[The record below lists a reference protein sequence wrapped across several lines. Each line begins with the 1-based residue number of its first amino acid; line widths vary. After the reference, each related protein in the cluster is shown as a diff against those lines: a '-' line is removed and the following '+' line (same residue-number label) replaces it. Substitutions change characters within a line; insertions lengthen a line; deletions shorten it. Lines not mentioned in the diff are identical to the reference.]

1 VLLPLRADD
10 NESAPNVAY
19 AGDENVDAEPPATDE
34 EAELIGAPGGAL
46 EVKALCPLTC
56 LPREGKPGSCDD
68 WASV

>member
-10 NESAPNVAY
+10 NESVPNVAY
-19 AGDENVDAEPPATDE
+19 AGDKSVDAEPPATDE
-34 EAELIGAPGGAL
+34 EAAPGAL